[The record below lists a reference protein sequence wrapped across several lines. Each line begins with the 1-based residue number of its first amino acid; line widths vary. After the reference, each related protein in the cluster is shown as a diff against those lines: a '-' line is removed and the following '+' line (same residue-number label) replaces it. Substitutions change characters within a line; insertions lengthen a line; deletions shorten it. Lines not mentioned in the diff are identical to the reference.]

1 MARLSWLQRLYWR
14 HLSKPVASRAL
25 FEYLIEHPIGS
36 ILEIGI
42 GDGKRMEQVL
52 SLVNVRPDVAQLRY
66 AGVDLFE
73 SGNPADGHLRL
84 KDVHRKLAEKNIKA
98 NLIPGD
104 ASSSLMRV
112 SHMVLPSD
120 LVIIDDSWGANS
132 ANGEAL
138 AQWLPR
144 IAHDSSAIFARQDR
158 SENLTRI
165 EPPQSASM
173 RRAA

>member
-14 HLSKPVASRAL
+14 HLSKPVEYRAL

-42 GDGKRMEQVL
+42 GDGKRLEQVL
-52 SLVNVRPDVAQLRY
+52 SLITVRPDVTQLRY

-73 SGNPADGHLRL
+73 SGDPQDGHLRL
-84 KDVHRKLAEKNIKA
+84 KDVHRKLAEKSIKA

-104 ASSSLMRV
+104 AASSLMRV

-120 LVIIDDSWGANS
+120 LVIIDDSWGAS
-132 ANGEAL
+132 TANGAAL

-144 IAHDSSAIFARQDR
+144 LAHESSVVFARRNR
-158 SENLTRI
+158 SDILAQI
-165 EPPQSASM
+165 ERPQTAVQ
-173 RRAA
+173 RKAA

>member
-14 HLSKPVASRAL
+14 HFSKPVAYRAL

-36 ILEIGI
+36 ILEVGI
-42 GDGKRMEQVL
+42 GDGQRLEQVL
-52 SLVNVRPDVAQLRY
+52 SLVNVRPDVTQLRY

-73 SGNPADGHLRL
+73 SGDPKDGHLRL

-104 ASSSLMRV
+104 AASSLMRV

-120 LVIIDDSWGANS
+120 LIIIDDSWGEDS
-132 ANGEAL
+132 ANGNAL
-138 AQWLPR
+138 VQWLPR
-144 IAHDSSAIFARQDR
+144 LAHESTTIFARQNR
-158 SENLTRI
+158 TENLARI
-165 EPPQSASM
+165 EPPQSAAM
-173 RRAA
+173 RKAA

>member
-14 HLSKPVASRAL
+14 HLSKPVAYRAL
-25 FEYLIEHPIGS
+25 FEYLIEHPIAS
-36 ILEIGI
+36 ILEVGI
-42 GDGKRMEQVL
+42 GDGKRLEQVL
-52 SLVNVRPDVAQLRY
+52 SLVNIRPGVKQLRY

-73 SGNPADGHLRL
+73 SGDPKAGHLRL

-104 ASSSLMRV
+104 AASSLMRV

-120 LVIIDDSWGANS
+120 LIIIDDSWGEDT
-132 ANGEAL
+132 ANGAAL
-138 AQWLPR
+138 SQWLPR
-144 IAHDSSAIFARQDR
+144 LAHESTAIFARQIR

-165 EPPQSASM
+165 ELPHSIAQ
-173 RRAA
+173 RNAA